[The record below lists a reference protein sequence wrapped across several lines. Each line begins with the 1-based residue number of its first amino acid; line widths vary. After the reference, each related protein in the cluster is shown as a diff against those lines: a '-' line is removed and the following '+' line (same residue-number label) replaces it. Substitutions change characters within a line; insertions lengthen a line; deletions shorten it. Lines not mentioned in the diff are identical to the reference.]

1 MQDPVF
7 RAEQMQ
13 VAYRDHFIGQGGR
26 AARSVANRLADDEG
40 DATGMRGP
48 YLQALDIPNWSNQPW
63 DSFARSVR
71 LEPHVRRA
79 FSKIGFERLYD
90 FQERSV
96 EAILNGDDT
105 VITAATGRG
114 KTEAWLIPIINRIL
128 EAKRYDT
135 TEDDNTPI
143 KAILI
148 YPTKALAQ
156 DQLKRLLQ
164 YLYLINKQ
172 LKSSQRISVGIYDG
186 DTPRN
191 VSESGSEGYLNAT
204 FRHFECPGYNPDLDK
219 CQDCGAGVRI
229 RNTGQRFKL
238 IPEIAACEY
247 DDPHDVPLDFLRL
260 TKYDILENGVD
271 ILLTNPDTINYRLIN
286 VNAEDEHERFI
297 YEPEFLVFDEVH
309 TYDGL
314 FGSYTSTLMKRVQS
328 LREDRGVDDLQL
340 IASSATVE
348 NDIELFQK
356 ISGAVD
362 VTPVRES
369 PRELDTSMPSTI
381 PKPLLTRKLTVN
393 RILQA
398 TADLDDSIPGL
409 DGFEYTLS
417 DASSYDR
424 DRRETLVSDALF
436 DYLTD
441 DPETPGI
448 QIVQYMHHLLYET
461 PRTRAELH
469 EEMAS
474 TFGLDQ
480 FETETLIANVRTLG
494 EFSGILEN
502 RSHVFSWPIDGFYS
516 CPRCD
521 SVYRS
526 PQESCREC
534 GFEFVSRATYC
545 RHCSNEHL
553 IAWYC
558 PECDQLEAYTPT
570 EHGSV
575 GQDEEH
581 VCRRC
586 EAARDETI
594 QMLGATFQP
603 FRRCTECD
611 RITERSTTH
620 DCEECGSRTVM
631 TDRDTY
637 TCINPA
643 CEATRPA
650 EGTCSHCESGPLE
663 LVSASEYRIDCEECG
678 ATYERADDA
687 PDTCTECGATLY
699 STRFVPWVC
708 TNDPCNQT
716 HFGAPPEQ
724 CGCGQ
729 SSEFVKRAL
738 LEIVHDQHCRA
749 CDTAFVGT
757 KGCECDDPDV
767 HPRTGAHRAYK
778 TIDTRGHVHSMSSQ
792 RSAVPCPHQY
802 ARNEI
807 GRRFDELMRSP
818 NNLAVT
824 TSQYL
829 LRAVADDEG
838 QQAAKLLSFAD
849 SHRDMKEL
857 RRDFSEPEVETLLD
871 QVIVD
876 GATTTDEA
884 TSWVRFDT
892 VLDAAM
898 SAIDDIDE
906 MLEPPQVARTVEFD
920 LKSRLKNQPRKRWDT
935 DEAVRDRLKRR
946 ALAHPYSQ
954 RLGEREDALMEVG
967 LLDVRFEPG
976 LEVLSN
982 DERAIIRQLIETG
995 NSARVEQFDAPT
1007 PDRSVAEII
1016 AELVRRDILEYGS
1029 SEEYV
1034 SFSPSRLAVTV
1045 AGNDDNILFDPSTE
1059 RYYTTLHHQF
1069 GLDSSNAVPSSASL
1083 NDRAVVVHPRFTA
1096 RAHRIAYSQTRILI
1110 SEEYLGATDKR
1121 KRRELE
1127 FLFREENYPHHL
1139 SSGPTMELGVDIG
1152 ALDALLLYGT
1162 PPNMNAYL
1170 QRVGRAGRSSHSS
1183 MVHSV
1188 SQRSPIDYYYYDH
1201 PDELIAAEPTPVP
1214 LNEHNEEVLRVSLS
1228 WAIFDYVA
1236 ANFSIP
1242 WDVSHH
1248 GRSRSIDGGDTYH
1261 QRGTRDDQ
1269 QRADASK
1276 LTHVISLSADTLS
1289 LAKPESSLAVVGE
1302 LVADNAPE
1310 ITRYLESL
1318 LEYRYCEDCERRY
1331 DADTN
1336 LESCERGDCDGPL
1349 RYAKREFNHLVE
1361 DAIAGFDERYVTH
1374 YREYRHSLEDELDEL
1389 RRRNR
1394 DLRRS
1399 QRRAS
1404 TDERSRIMRERN
1416 GLQERIEVLDDHLTD
1431 LGRSSYFDLLRES
1444 RESKYDFSMRS
1455 VATTAGLTLVED
1467 GYKRRTVGDQ
1477 SSGRAMRMALSEL
1490 HPGAAYLENGE
1501 TYTVSR
1507 VRLDEKA
1514 GSDLRERVT
1523 EAEEGGISGDEL
1535 VCPSCHTSHSLEASG
1550 CDCGNDVPLK
1560 RRRLAVLDSV
1570 DVYHDNLPLTS
1581 AGDEARYLHDE
1592 PNEEVQNTYSERQ
1605 TSILS
1610 FEPGMRF
1617 DLQTNEEETVGKIAY
1632 GHYSVLLHTDSY
1644 QTKYKSG
1651 AVDPRKTLF
1660 ELCGE
1665 ENCPGVIYQDDNE
1678 QRRCSADSDHFPE
1691 GRGADSEFVRLGYQ
1705 YDTQGVRIDLDNRN
1719 LSHTL
1724 AHGLRVALQYLG
1736 GVGIRE
1742 LSEYVGE
1749 EHVDIFES
1757 QEGGSD
1763 VARLLF
1769 ERSDGEFRAFQR
1781 AVGLMDDQFDCD
1793 CENGCPSCL
1802 YQYGC
1807 DVRNDQR
1814 TFDRDALRT
1823 LLERHGLTIQPS
1835 GSGDRLTTE
1844 RLTD

>member
-1 MQDPVF
+1 MQDPVS

-13 VAYRDHFIGQGGR
+13 AAYRDHFIGQGGR
-26 AARSVANRLADDEG
+26 AARSVANRLAENEG
-40 DATGMRGP
+40 DVTGMRGP
-48 YLQALDIPNWSNQPW
+48 YLQALDIPNWSEQSW
-63 DSFARSVR
+63 DSFARSLKLNSHLRV
-71 LEPHVRRA
+71 A

-90 FQERSV
+90 FQERSI
-96 EAILNGDDT
+96 EGILNGDDT

-114 KTEAWLIPIINRIL
+114 KTEAWLIPILNQIL
-128 EAKRYDT
+128 EAKRRDS
-135 TEDDNTPI
+135 TEDDDTPV

-156 DQLKRLLQ
+156 DQLKRLMQ

-219 CQDCGAGVRI
+219 CQGCGAGVRI
-229 RNTGQRFKL
+229 RNTGSRFKV
-238 IPEIAACEY
+238 IPEKADCE
-247 DDPHDVPLDFLRL
+247 DDEPHDVPLDFLHL

-271 ILLTNPDTINYRLIN
+271 IVLTNPDTINYRLIN
-286 VNAEDEHERFI
+286 INAEDEHDRFV

-314 FGSYTSTLMKRVQS
+314 FGSYTSTLMKRIQS
-328 LREDRGVDDLQL
+328 LRKERGVDDLQL

-348 NDIELFQK
+348 NDVELFQK

-362 VTPVRES
+362 VSPIQES
-369 PRELDTSMPSTI
+369 PRKLDVSTPSTI
-381 PKPLLTRKLTVN
+381 PTPLTTQRLGVD

-398 TADLDDSIPGL
+398 TANPDDVVPGL
-409 DGFEYTLS
+409 NGFEYTLS
-417 DASSYDR
+417 EASSYDR

-441 DPETPGI
+441 DPVTPGV
-448 QIVQYMHHLLYET
+448 QLVQYVHHLLYET
-461 PRTRAELH
+461 PRTRTELQ
-469 EEMAS
+469 EEIAS

-480 FETETLIANVRTLG
+480 AQIETLIANVRTLG

-516 CPRCD
+516 CPQCD

-526 PQESCREC
+526 PQDSCREC
-534 GFEFVSRATYC
+534 GYGFVTRATYC
-545 RHCSNEHL
+545 RHCSNEHHV
-553 IAWYC
+553 AWYC
-558 PECDQLEAYTPT
+558 PVCDQVKAYTPT

-575 GQDEEH
+575 GQEEEH
-581 VCRRC
+581 VCGRC
-586 EAARDETI
+586 DAARDETVE
-594 QMLGATFQP
+594 MLRATFQP
-603 FRRCTECD
+603 FYSCSECGQ
-611 RITERSTTH
+611 ITERKTTH
-620 DCEECGSRTVM
+620 DCQMCGSRTVM
-631 TDRDTY
+631 TDRETY

-643 CEATRPA
+643 CEAERSA
-650 EGTCSHCESGPLE
+650 EKSCKHCESGE
-663 LVSASEYRIDCEECG
+663 LRVASASDSPVDCGLCG
-678 ATYERADDA
+678 STYDSAEDA
-687 PDTCTECGATLY
+687 PENCLDCGNRITP
-699 STRFVPWVC
+699 SRFIPWVC
-708 TNDPCNQT
+708 DNDPCNRI
-716 HFGAPPEQ
+716 HFGEPPSE
-724 CGCGQ
+724 CGCGH

-738 LEIVHDQHCRA
+738 IEVLHDQHCRE

-757 KGCECDDPDV
+757 ECGCEAPDIN
-767 HPRTGAHRAYK
+767 PQTGAHQAYK
-778 TIDTRGHVHSMSSQ
+778 TIDTAGHVHTMSSQ
-792 RSAVPCPHQY
+792 RSAVPCPHRY
-802 ARNEI
+802 ARYEI

-838 QQAAKLLSFAD
+838 QQTAKLLSFAD

-857 RRDFSEPEVETLLD
+857 RRDFTEPEVETLLD

-876 GATTTDEA
+876 G
-884 TSWVRFDT
+884 TSLDAPSSPWVPFDT
-892 VLDAAM
+892 VLDGAM
-898 SAIDDIDE
+898 STIDEIGE

-920 LKSRLKNQPRKRWDT
+920 LKTRLKNQPRNRWDT

-946 ALAHPYSQ
+946 ALAHTFSQ
-954 RLGEREDALMEVG
+954 RLGEREDAMSEEG

-976 LEVLSN
+976 LEGLSN
-982 DERAIIRQLIETG
+982 HERGILRQLVETG
-995 NSARVEQFDAPT
+995 NSVRVDQFDSPT
-1007 PDRSVAEII
+1007 PDRTAASIVEGL
-1016 AELVRRDILEYGS
+1016 EDRGILEYGT

-1034 SFSPSRLAVTV
+1034 SFASSALSVTLA
-1045 AGNDDNILFDPSTE
+1045 GEGDDILFDPSTE

-1069 GLDSSNAVPSSASL
+1069 GLDSKEAVPSSASL
-1083 NDRAVVVHPRFTA
+1083 NDRAVIVHPRFTE
-1096 RAHRIAYSQTRILI
+1096 RAHRIAYSNTRILI

-1188 SQRSPIDYYYYDH
+1188 SQRNPIDYYYYDH

-1276 LTHVISLSADTLS
+1276 LTHVMSLSANTLS
-1289 LAKPESSLAVVGE
+1289 LTQDDSSLAVLGE
-1302 LVADNAPE
+1302 LVRDNAPE
-1310 ITRYLESL
+1310 ITQYLESL

-1331 DADTN
+1331 SADTDI
-1336 LESCERGDCDGPL
+1336 EICERDDCDGQLP
-1349 RYAKREFNHLVE
+1349 YAKQHFDHLVE
-1361 DAIAGFDERYVTH
+1361 DAIARFDERYITH
-1374 YREYRHSLEDELDEL
+1374 YRDYQHSLEDELTEL
-1389 RRRNR
+1389 QTRNR
-1394 DLRRS
+1394 SLRRS
-1399 QRRAS
+1399 QRGAS
-1404 TDERSRIMRERN
+1404 TDERSRIMRERS
-1416 GLQERIEVLDDHLTD
+1416 GLQERIEVLDDHLTT
-1431 LGRSSYFDLLRES
+1431 LGRSSYFDLLRDS

-1455 VATTAGLTLVED
+1455 VASTAGLTLVDE
-1467 GYKRRTVGDQ
+1467 GYDRRSIGGQ
-1477 SSGRAMRMALSEL
+1477 EGGRSMRMALSEL

-1507 VRLDEKA
+1507 VRLDDKA
-1514 GSDLRERVT
+1514 GSDLRQRV
-1523 EAEEGGISGDEL
+1523 AEEGDIMGDEI
-1535 VCPSCHTSHSLEASG
+1535 VCPACRTSHGLEVSE
-1550 CDCGNDVPLK
+1550 CDCGNNVPLK

-1570 DVYHDNLPLTS
+1570 EAYHDNLQLTS
-1581 AGDEARYLHDE
+1581 AGEEARYLHDE
-1592 PNEEVQNTYSERQ
+1592 PNQEVQNTYAERQ
-1605 TSILS
+1605 TSIVS
-1610 FEPGMRF
+1610 FVPGRTF
-1617 DLQTNEEETVGKIAY
+1617 DLQTPGGETIGTLSH

-1651 AVDPRKTLF
+1651 AVDHRKTLF
-1660 ELCGE
+1660 ELCAE
-1665 ENCPGVIYQDDNE
+1665 ENCTGVIYRDDDE
-1678 QRRCSADSDHFPE
+1678 QRRCSADPDHFPD
-1691 GRGADSEFVRLGYQ
+1691 GRGTDSEFVRLGYQ
-1705 YDTQGVRIDLDNRN
+1705 YDTQGVRVDLDDRD

-1742 LSEYVGE
+1742 LAEHVGE
-1749 EHVDIFES
+1749 DHVDVFES

-1763 VARLLF
+1763 VTRLLF
-1769 ERSDGEFRAFQR
+1769 ERSDDEFRAFER
-1781 AVGLMDDQFDCD
+1781 SVSLMGEQFDCD

-1807 DVRNDQR
+1807 DVRNDPR
-1814 TFDRDALRT
+1814 TFDRESLRE
-1823 LLERHGLTIQPS
+1823 LFSDHELTIQPS
-1835 GSGDRLTTE
+1835 ESSE
-1844 RLTD
+1844 RPAAEQQIG